1 MKPQNLKL
9 DMTSEVIKKDYE
21 WSLDWNGR
29 EISGTATF
37 ECSDWS
43 LETIVVIGED
53 CLDGLTD
60 GQIDKITSHV
70 EERINPPF
78 KPLCTNF

>member
-1 MKPQNLKL
+1 MKPHSLKL
-9 DMTSEVIKKDYE
+9 ELTSEIIKKDYE

-43 LETIVVIGED
+43 LETIVAIDEEFLDELTGE
-53 CLDGLTD
+53 
-60 GQIDKITSHV
+60 QIDEITFHV
-70 EERINPPF
+70 EANI
-78 KPLCTNF
+78 

>member
-9 DMTSEVIKKDYE
+9 DLTSEVIRKDYE

-29 EISGTATF
+29 EISGNATF
-37 ECSDWS
+37 ESSDWS
-43 LETIVVIGED
+43 LETIVVIDED

-60 GQIDKITSHV
+60 EQIDEITSYV
-70 EERINPPF
+70 EANI
-78 KPLCTNF
+78 

>member
-9 DMTSEVIKKDYE
+9 DLQSEVIKKDYE

-37 ECSDWS
+37 ESGDWS
-43 LETIVVIGED
+43 LEINAFIDDD

-60 GQIDKITSHV
+60 EQIDEIASYV
-70 EERINPPF
+70 EANI
-78 KPLCTNF
+78 